1 MSQGSSNPSNPLEG
15 RLSRLEEQVDRLAKT
30 LSQIVEVLE
39 KVEARTAEALTR
51 YVATCPACN
60 APFDL
65 LPNHYSIGLFD
76 NLVYVKCPKCNK
88 AMPVID
94 GGGSG
99 PKVIT
104 D

>member
-1 MSQGSSNPSNPLEG
+1 MSKGAGKFPQDLEG
-15 RLSRLEEQVDRLAKT
+15 RFSRLEERVDSLTKT
-30 LSQIVEVLE
+30 LSQMVELLE
-39 KVEARTAEALTR
+39 KVQNQLAQSLTR
-51 YVATCPACN
+51 YMTICPSCKS
-60 APFDL
+60 PFDL

-88 AMPVID
+88 AMPVVD

-99 PKVIT
+99 PKVVA